1 MKYQCPGCGVNLK
14 WRLIFTADSLN
25 SFQLGGVSY
34 QEYGKC
40 PKCRCVL
47 GLNPHPNEQ
56 KMHRY
61 NIPLVVFALLLGLIN
76 SVADFNHQA
85 TLFSGLFVF
94 AFLLIVTSIVV
105 SLRLRLTIASD
116 WARYVRK
123 EEAPENTLLD
133 VRNQENC

>member
-14 WRLIFTADSLN
+14 WRLIFTANSLN
-25 SFQLGGVSY
+25 SFQLDGVSY

-76 SVADFNHQA
+76 SAIDLYHQP
-85 TLFSGLFVF
+85 TLFSGLFIF
-94 AFLLIVTSIVV
+94 ASLLIVTSIVV
-105 SLRLRLTIASD
+105 SLKLRLTIAND
-116 WARYVRK
+116 WARYVKK
-123 EEAPENTLLD
+123 EEEPLKIMQD
-133 VRNQENC
+133 VQNQENC